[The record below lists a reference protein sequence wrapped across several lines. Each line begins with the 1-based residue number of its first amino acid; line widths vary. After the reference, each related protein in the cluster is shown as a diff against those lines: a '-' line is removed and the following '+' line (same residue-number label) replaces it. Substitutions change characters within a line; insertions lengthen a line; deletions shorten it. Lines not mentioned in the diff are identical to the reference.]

1 MFLTKNFNFVTKII
15 KMGLYWR
22 RSTKILPGVRINW
35 SKSGPS
41 ISMGPK
47 GAKVN
52 IGKRGTYVSG
62 GIPGTGL
69 YYRQKIGGGSKSN
82 GSSASSSYT
91 ASTNTQT
98 TFGFSKQGCLAS
110 IVATIIL
117 LLLITS
123 NFITAALVTII
134 AGVSW
139 FFISRKNALAPQ
151 QKKGVPQ
158 PTQQASSLATHAPT
172 ASQPIPSSADVDVYV
187 AVAEV
192 EYLIAEIDSTKDKV
206 KLPSIYRK
214 LMSIIYK
221 LEKTNG
227 VEIQGIPIEI
237 AKQRILENY
246 RKRLNS

>member
-1 MFLTKNFNFVTKII
+1 
-15 KMGLYWR
+15 MGLYWR

-69 YYRQKIGGGSKSN
+69 YYRQKVGGGSKSSGSTN
-82 GSSASSSYT
+82 GGTYPT
-91 ASTNTQT
+91 STNTQS
-98 TFGFSKQGCLAS
+98 TFGFSNQGCLVS
-110 IVATIIL
+110 IVASIIL
-117 LLLITS
+117 SLLLSS
-123 NFITAALVTII
+123 NFITAVLVAVI
-134 AGVSW
+134 AGVCW
-139 FFISRKNALAPQ
+139 FFMSRKTTTVPISSQNA
-151 QKKGVPQ
+151 PQ
-158 PTQQASSLATHAPT
+158 PTQPTSASTTNTPT
-172 ASQPIPSSADVDVYV
+172 PSQPATSSDDIDVKV

-192 EYLIAEIDSTKDKV
+192 EHLIAEIDNTTDKV

-214 LMSIIYK
+214 LMSIVYK
-221 LEKTNG
+221 LEKING

>member
-1 MFLTKNFNFVTKII
+1 
-15 KMGLYWR
+15 MGLYWR

-41 ISMGPK
+41 ISMGPR

-69 YYRQKIGGGSKSN
+69 YYRQKVGGGSKSS
-82 GSSASSSYT
+82 G
-91 ASTNTQT
+91 STNGGTYPTSTNIQS
-98 TFGFSKQGCLAS
+98 TFGFSKQGCLLS
-110 IVATIIL
+110 VVGSIIL
-117 LLLITS
+117 SLLLSS
-123 NFITAALVTII
+123 NFITSALLVVI
-134 AGVSW
+134 AGVCW
-139 FFISRKNALAPQ
+139 FFISRKTSKAPLSNQ
-151 QKKGVPQ
+151 NPPQ
-158 PTQQASSLATHAPT
+158 PTQPTSAPIT
-172 ASQPIPSSADVDVYV
+172 KKTTPSQPAPSSDDIDVKV

-192 EYLIAEIDSTKDKV
+192 EHLIAEIDNTIDKV

-214 LMSIIYK
+214 LMSIVYK
-221 LEKTNG
+221 LEKING

-246 RKRLNS
+246 RKRLNSQSM